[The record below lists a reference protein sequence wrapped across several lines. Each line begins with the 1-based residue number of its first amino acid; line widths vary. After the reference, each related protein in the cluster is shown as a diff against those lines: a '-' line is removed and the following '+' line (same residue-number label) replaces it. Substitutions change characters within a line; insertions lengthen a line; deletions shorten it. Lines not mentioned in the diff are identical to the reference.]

1 MSLGNLSIKISAD
14 IGQFST
20 NLDVASKLAQSS
32 MAASALSVDGYRSSM
47 LQAGNDTALSAAK
60 MSSSMQAANDAIN
73 NSALAAVNSIQAIS
87 ATADKADFRPMS
99 EKLAEA
105 IGTGIGGGIV
115 AANKAWD
122 GYVAYTK
129 TKALIIGAAVTAAFA
144 VVGLGAVYTAYKVI
158 SGSMGFI
165 TGLITGDSYKSA
177 NIDAL
182 IKANDEVK
190 AIQSSLALTAQQAS
204 ATNEALKALGVDKSD
219 YLSVYTKAQDAIR
232 DNKDSLAELGLSY
245 GSVQDLM
252 QSANAKLN
260 EYTAGWDRNQAAQQ
274 MGLGTAAQVAEAA
287 KMTASAMGDAKS
299 TLDDYNLGI
308 GVESQAAVRQY
319 TDTMREFNHNMD
331 LTSDGFKRAIADNIM
346 PILTDLADFFKDGF
360 PSAVNAF
367 RYTMAQ
373 VTSLF
378 YGLKTSVYIVLESI
392 VGSLSAVGS
401 TLVGVVAASAKALS
415 GDFAGAKD
423 ELVRGWEK
431 AGNRLGEIGDNI
443 VAQSRNNAAAMRL
456 AWAFD
461 DRSSV
466 GQVAQAGKSFID
478 PAIAKK
484 IKEQAD
490 AYQKMADAITEKTE
504 VQRMEIQLN
513 DKLTEG
519 QRKALDFTRELAKG
533 TSALTD
539 AQKADYSSKLEGLI
553 AQEKI
558 NKARDKARSAG
569 TTDNG
574 YDSLI
579 KSIREKIEVQKLE
592 QSTDL
597 SLTDG
602 QKMAAKIMTDLRDGI
617 LKLTQ
622 AKTIYLGTM
631 LEDFLAQEQLN
642 ASHKEALK
650 QSADMLKFSADN
662 LKTLDAQIEAE
673 RIRNAEM
680 GLSKQQIEA
689 LAASRLLGAA
699 VADEELASNMR
710 AAAMYAGPLHD
721 AYLTYANDLDNAALK
736 KRSLSSLRVD
746 NEGKQGGIDALAEAT
761 KAREEL
767 DKLFDPAKGRDFG
780 TTIKGALSEAVG
792 AVAKLDVAMR
802 AYGTNQAAIEKSI
815 ALAKK
820 EANGDSSV
828 LAARMD
834 MINKKSAE
842 NQLAN
847 YASITGAAKGFFSE
861 SSRSYKALQA
871 AEQIFQAA
879 QLAMTLSATA
889 SKLLGIGAV
898 TTATIAGEELKN
910 AAVVGGVGIALAS
923 DAIKGASAATVAV
936 ATQAQG
942 DPYSAWPRMAA
953 MAAVMAAMGFAVG
966 GFGGGD
972 GGVDASAIAT
982 QKKQGTGT
990 VFGDELAKS
999 DSIQKSIELLGKN
1012 SDLMLPATMSMA
1024 SSLQNI
1030 ASSMSGLANIVFR
1043 TAGVTDGSNMGIKT
1057 GTISRQSDPLAPGL
1071 NMKSGAIIGSIFG
1084 PLGTLVGGLAGK
1096 LASLWGKT
1104 TQDITDGGLQ
1114 IGGSIGALQHGQG
1127 VDQYA
1132 NIHSTSSTWFGLKKS
1147 SSDAIQTQGV
1157 SGELSQQFGQIF
1169 TNLQSSLMASA
1180 GMLGKS
1186 SISVGDAVNAYV
1198 IDTTKISLQGLK
1210 GADLQNAISS
1220 VISSA
1225 MDNVS
1230 KSAFPALDAFRSV
1243 GEGYTQTVMR
1253 VASGVE
1259 LAQHELDKFGV
1270 SSIKFSDVI
1279 NKQGDIGGEI
1289 MRQSL
1294 LASEGISGVGK
1305 IINGL
1310 TGSATDLS
1318 SAYKTLL
1325 DIRKQMSNVGMDGQ
1339 SLGTALIKG
1348 AGGNKELADS
1358 LSTYQDQYFSDA
1370 EKAAAMTG
1378 NLSKEFTK
1386 LGVVMPGSKLALRT
1400 LIEQTGTGS
1409 DASAKLSGQL
1419 LALTG
1424 SFATA
1429 SDAVEK
1435 LKDAQRQSILSAQDS
1450 YASFADGLR
1459 KFQSSLVLGSSSTLT
1474 PMEKYAEAK
1483 RQYEATL
1490 NAAKGGDKNAQSG
1503 YQSIASAFLEASR
1516 LVNASST
1523 SYASDFQSVMGNAG
1537 QMAGWADQ
1545 QADLA
1550 KASLAALNQQITATG
1565 RVEQAIKDIG
1575 AQITPAPNRIDYS
1588 QYGQEN
1594 TTALVDEIKQLR
1606 AEVKSLRDDQQQQTD
1621 QLITSN
1627 YDANYGAA
1635 KTVAD
1640 STVVAAQETIWA
1652 QQSQAVIKK

>member
-87 ATADKADFRPMS
+87 ATADKADFRPMG
-99 EKLAEA
+99 EKIAEA
-105 IGTGIGGGIV
+105 IGTGIGVGIV

-513 DKLTEG
+513 DKLTDG

-539 AQKADYSSKLEGLI
+539 TQKADYSSKLEGLI
-553 AQEKI
+553 ASEKI
-558 NKARDKARSAG
+558 NKAMEKARSAG
-569 TTDNG
+569 TADNG

-861 SSRSYKALQA
+861 SSRSYKALQT

-898 TTATIAGEELKN
+898 TTATIAGEEMKN
-910 AAVVGGVGIALAS
+910 TAIIGGVGITLAA
-923 DAIKGASAATVAV
+923 DATKGASAATLAV

-953 MAAVMAAMGFAVG
+953 MGAAMAALGFAVG
-966 GFGGGD
+966 GFGAD
-972 GGVDASAIAT
+972 GGGGGKAAA
-982 QKKQGTGT
+982 QMQQEQGAGS
-990 VFGDELAKS
+990 VFGDAMAKS
-999 DSIQKSIELLGKN
+999 DSIAKTMDILKNN
-1012 SDLMLPATMSMA
+1012 SDMMLPINQGML
-1024 SSLQNI
+1024 SSLRVI
-1030 ASSMSGLANIVFR
+1030 ESSMSGLTNLIVRTTGITNGGNFGIKEGSVASNFGSGTFSFANSLTGGLFASVVDPLGKLIQKLWGSTKTNIVDS
-1043 TAGVTDGSNMGIKT
+1043 GVQFGGKL
-1057 GTISRQSDPLAPGL
+1057 SD
-1071 NMKSGAIIGSIFG
+1071 MQ
-1084 PLGTLVGGLAGK
+1084 AGK
-1096 LASLWGKT
+1096 GFN
-1104 TQDITDGGLQ
+1104 
-1114 IGGSIGALQHGQG
+1114 
-1127 VDQYA
+1127 QYA
-1132 NIHSTSSTWFGLKKS
+1132 SVDTTTSSWFGLKKDTS
-1147 SSDAIQTQGV
+1147 NSIVTQGLSQELASQFGLIFTSLETTLKGAAKGLGVEVNAV
-1157 SGELSQQFGQIF
+1157 SGILSTLNIAN
-1169 TNLQSSLMASA
+1169 T
-1180 GMLGKS
+1180 
-1186 SISVGDAVNAYV
+1186 SV
-1198 IDTTKISLQGLK
+1198 SLQGLK
-1210 GADLQNAISS
+1210 GQSLTDAINS
-1220 VISSA
+1220 V
-1225 MDNVS
+1225 VS
-1230 KSAFPALDAFRSV
+1230 KTMDDMASAVFPALDAFRAV

-1294 LASEGISGVGK
+1294 LASEGLSGVGK
-1305 IINGL
+1305 IIDGL
-1310 TGSATDLS
+1310 SGSATDLS

-1325 DIRKQMSNVGMDGQ
+1325 DIRKQMSNVGMNSRD
-1339 SLGTALIKG
+1339 LGTALIKG

-1358 LSTYQDQYFSDA
+1358 LSAYQDQYFSDA
-1370 EKAAAMTG
+1370 EKSAAMTG
-1378 NLSKEFTK
+1378 NLSKEFAK
-1386 LGVVMPGSKLALRT
+1386 LGVVLPGSKAAFRT

-1409 DASAKLSGQL
+1409 DATAKLSGQL

-1424 SFATA
+1424 SFASA

-1435 LKDAQRQSILSAQDS
+1435 LKDSQRQAIASAKDS

-1459 KFQSSLVLGSSSTLT
+1459 KFQSSLVLGSASTLT

-1483 RQYEATL
+1483 RQYDATL

-1503 YQSIASAFLEASR
+1503 YQSAASAFLEASR

-1523 SYASDFQSVMGNAG
+1523 AYAGDFQSVMGNAG
-1537 QMAGWADQ
+1537 QMARWADQ
-1545 QADLA
+1545 QVDLA
-1550 KASLAALNQQITATG
+1550 KASLDALNQQISATG
-1565 RVEQAIKDIG
+1565 RVEQAVKDI
-1575 AQITPAPNRIDYS
+1575 AVQMTPAPNRIDYS

-1606 AEVKSLRDDQQQQTD
+1606 AEMKSLRDDQQQQTD
-1621 QLITSN
+1621 QLIASN

-1640 STVVAAQETIWA
+1640 STVVAAKETIWA